1 MSLQNTKQEQ
11 RNFEELISNFHHPLM
26 RNELEIKDL
35 TTRLRIDRFISIF
48 SHLQ

>member
-26 RNELEIKDL
+26 GNELETL
-35 TTRLRIDRFISIF
+35 YQRLNNSTKYR
-48 SHLQ
+48 